1 MDAGAKEVFDEKYEK
16 GYTEM
21 IALDSSDAVIAGY
34 DNMTNEARTVYDA
47 ELLKWK
53 KDSFELCE
61 LY

>member
-21 IALDSSDAVIAGY
+21 IALDSSDAVIAGQ
-34 DNMTNEARTVYDA
+34 DIMTTEARTVYDA
-47 ELLKWK
+47 EWLKWK